1 MRREGNTA
9 APPGYTYMNEWMG
22 NRRWLGGCGRGGGR
36 WVVLRAI
43 QNSTTHIGLRLDEG
57 VVDDASDEDDEDW
70 RSRLRDRSIA
80 WTVVIA

>member
-1 MRREGNTA
+1 M
-9 APPGYTYMNEWMG
+9 
-22 NRRWLGGCGRGGGR
+22 
-36 WVVLRAI
+36 VLRAI

>member
-1 MRREGNTA
+1 MSGWATDAGWVDVVEVG
-9 APPGYTYMNEWMG
+9 E
-22 NRRWLGGCGRGGGR
+22 GGGR
-36 WVVLRAI
+36 WVMLRVI

-70 RSRLRDRSIA
+70 RSRERDRSIA